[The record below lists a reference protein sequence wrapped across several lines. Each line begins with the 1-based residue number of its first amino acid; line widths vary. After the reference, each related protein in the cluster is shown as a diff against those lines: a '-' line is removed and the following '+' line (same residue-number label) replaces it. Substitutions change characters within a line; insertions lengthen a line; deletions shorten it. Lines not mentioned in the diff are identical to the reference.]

1 MSYLHVHSSQ
11 LSIIIIIIIII
22 CCSRSSSVS
31 TDKNKD
37 KYILAK
43 LHFYCK
49 IKLIFDNYNNSMYLI
64 VAFEVKSF
72 ENK

>member
-1 MSYLHVHSSQ
+1 MTYLHVNGSQ

-22 CCSRSSSVS
+22 ICYSSVS
-31 TDKNKD
+31 TNKNKD

-49 IKLIFDNYNNSMYLI
+49 IKYISDHYNN
-64 VAFEVKSF
+64 
-72 ENK
+72 